1 MNNESIRNLE
11 SHQARTF
18 HTLPCPISGGKM
30 RTEGIAACVLRYL
43 TSADDSFPSQLKECE
58 FNTELFR
65 YFDNNG
71 ATENGENSQV

>member
-1 MNNESIRNLE
+1 M
-11 SHQARTF
+11 
-18 HTLPCPISGGKM
+18 
-30 RTEGIAACVLRYL
+30 LRYL
-43 TSADDSFPSQLKECE
+43 RSADDSVQSQLKECE